1 MDNCSVLI
9 IDDEEINTLQ
19 LEHALDGVGNISTS
33 NNSSEALQLIEKT
46 KPDILILDLEMPT
59 VSGFDILE
67 VIQQKP
73 TLAHIRT
80 VVITS
85 HSDPAI
91 EEKALSLGAI
101 DFISKPLNLRLCR
114 IRIENHIKIKT
125 QEKVLQLTQEELF
138 AEKEQLRITIDSI
151 ADAVI
156 STDKNANIVYM
167 NPVAQRLTG

>member
-101 DFISKPLNLRLCR
+101 DFISKP
-114 IRIENHIKIKT
+114 
-125 QEKVLQLTQEELF
+125 V
-138 AEKEQLRITIDSI
+138 S
-151 ADAVI
+151 
-156 STDKNANIVYM
+156 S
-167 NPVAQRLTG
+167 